1 MDFSA
6 LFMQFLSGL
15 NQGMLMV
22 IIASGLSLVFGTMNI
37 LNFAHGTFYMLGA
50 YLCFAAVA
58 LLPRVGG
65 NFWIGLL
72 LGPILVALL
81 GGGIEK
87 YVLRRIYSRHLLD
100 QLLLTY
106 AIVLIFDD
114 IVKMIWGIDF
124 HSVRMPAALSGN
136 VKLLNRSLPY
146 YDLFVILMGPLILVG
161 LYLLL
166 QKTRIGRIIRATAA
180 DAEMMMALGGN
191 VRFLFNRVF
200 MLGVWLGGMGGAL
213 ISPQSAI
220 SPGMAVSII
229 VESFIVVVIGGLG
242 SFWGTLLGAFLFGQ
256 FNAFG
261 ILFLPRMAIIFPFV
275 LMALVLVIRPWG
287 LLGKPE
293 GL

>member
-1 MDFSA
+1 
-6 LFMQFLSGL
+6 MQFLSGL

-58 LLPRVGG
+58 LLPSFGG

-72 LGPILVALL
+72 LGPIVVALL

-293 GL
+293 GS

>member
-58 LLPRVGG
+58 LLPSFGG

-72 LGPILVALL
+72 LGPIVVALL

-293 GL
+293 GS

>member
-15 NQGMLMV
+15 SQGMLMV

-37 LNFAHGTFYMLGA
+37 LNFAHGSFYMLGA
-50 YLCFAAVA
+50 YFCFAVVT
-58 LLPRVGG
+58 LLPQING
-65 NFWIGLL
+65 NFWMGLL
-72 LGPILVALL
+72 LGPVAVAGI
-81 GGGIEK
+81 GGLIERN
-87 YVLRRIYSRHLLD
+87 VLRRIYSRHLLD

-114 IVKMIWGIDF
+114 VVKMIWGIDF
-124 HSVRMPAALSGN
+124 QSIRMPAVLSG
-136 VKLLNRSLPY
+136 KLDIFNRSLPH
-146 YDLFVILMGPLILVG
+146 YDLFLILMGPLILVG
-161 LYLLL
+161 LYFLL
-166 QKTRIGRIIRATAA
+166 QKTRIGRIMRATAS
-180 DAEMMMALGGN
+180 DAEMMLALGGN
-191 VRFLFNRVF
+191 VRVLFNRVF

-213 ISPQSAI
+213 ISPQAAI

-275 LMALVLVIRPWG
+275 LMALVLIIRPWG
-287 LLGKPE
+287 LLGRPE
-293 GL
+293 NS

>member
-50 YLCFAAVA
+50 YLCFAMVV

-72 LGPILVALL
+72 LGPIAVALL

-124 HSVRMPAALSGN
+124 HSVRMPEALSGN
-136 VKLLNRSLPY
+136 MKLLNRSLPY
-146 YDLFVILMGPLILVG
+146 YDLFIILMGPLILVG

-166 QKTRIGRIIRATAA
+166 QKTRIGRIIRATAS
-180 DAEMMMALGGN
+180 DAEMMMALGGD

-275 LMALVLVIRPWG
+275 LMALILVIRPWG

-293 GL
+293 GT

>member
-15 NQGMLMV
+15 SQGMLMV

-37 LNFAHGTFYMLGA
+37 LNFAHGSFYMLGA
-50 YLCFAAVA
+50 YACFAVVT
-58 LLPRVGG
+58 LLPQVTG

-72 LGPILVALL
+72 VGPLAVAGI
-81 GGGIEK
+81 GGLIERN
-87 YVLRRIYSRHLLD
+87 VLRRVYSRHLLD

-106 AIVLIFDD
+106 AFILIFDD
-114 IVKMIWGIDF
+114 VVKMIWGIDF
-124 HSVRMPAALSGN
+124 QSIRMPAVLSG
-136 VKLLNRSLPY
+136 KLDILGRSLPH
-146 YDLFVILMGPLILVG
+146 YDLFLILMGPLILAG
-161 LYLLL
+161 LYFLL
-166 QKTRIGRIIRATAA
+166 QKTRIGRVMRATAS
-180 DAEMMMALGGN
+180 DAEMMLALGGN
-191 VRFLFNRVF
+191 VRVLFNRVF

-213 ISPQSAI
+213 ISPQAAI

-242 SFWGTLLGAFLFGQ
+242 SFWGTLLGAFIFGQ

-275 LMALVLVIRPWG
+275 LMALVLIIRPWG
-287 LLGKPE
+287 LLGRPE
-293 GL
+293 NS

>member
-15 NQGMLMV
+15 SQGMLMV

-37 LNFAHGTFYMLGA
+37 LNFAHGSFYMLGA
-50 YLCFAAVA
+50 YACFAVVT
-58 LLPRVGG
+58 LLPQVTG

-72 LGPILVALL
+72 VGPLAVAGI
-81 GGGIEK
+81 GGLIERN
-87 YVLRRIYSRHLLD
+87 VLRRVYSRHLLD

-106 AIVLIFDD
+106 AFILIFDD
-114 IVKMIWGIDF
+114 VVKMIWGIDF
-124 HSVRMPAALSGN
+124 QSIRMPAVLSG
-136 VKLLNRSLPY
+136 KLDILGRSLPH
-146 YDLFVILMGPLILVG
+146 YDLFLILMGPLILAS
-161 LYLLL
+161 LYFLL
-166 QKTRIGRIIRATAA
+166 QKTRIGRVMRATAS
-180 DAEMMMALGGN
+180 DAEMMLALGGN
-191 VRFLFNRVF
+191 VRGLFNRVF

-213 ISPQSAI
+213 VSPQAAI

-242 SFWGTLLGAFLFGQ
+242 SFWGTLLGAFIFGQ

-275 LMALVLVIRPWG
+275 LMALVLIIRPWG
-287 LLGKPE
+287 LLGRPE
-293 GL
+293 SS